1 MTISAIIYARSSVD
15 CSASVEEQADCLQ
28 AVATSQRW
36 AVARTFSDHSMPM
49 KRGREQRPG
58 ETALLT
64 AIRAGG
70 VNKVLIFS
78 IDRLGRTLPELVG
91 LLETCRTAGVEVYIH
106 DRRIDTA
113 TSNGLSLFDF
123 GQMLALHLRQGRRDK
138 ILRGQAAARIA
149 NVRFGRPPI
158 ASGTMERAKAFLGTG
173 RGVRE
178 TARLSGISAASVS
191 KLKNVAAAAS
201 T

>member
-1 MTISAIIYARSSVD
+1 MTISAIIYVRSSID
-15 CSASVEEQADCLQ
+15 CSESAEEQVECLRS
-28 AVATSQRW
+28 VAESHRW
-36 AVARTFSDHSMPM
+36 TVAKVFSDHPMPM

-58 ETALLT
+58 ETALLA
-64 AIRAGG
+64 AIRSGR
-70 VNKVLIFS
+70 VNKLLLFS
-78 IDRLGRTLPELVG
+78 IDRLGRTLPDLIGV
-91 LLETCRTAGVEVYIH
+91 LESCREASVEVYIH

-123 GQMLALHLRQGRRDK
+123 GQMMALHLRQGRRDK

-158 ASGTMERAKAFLGTG
+158 AARTMERAKAFLVTG

-191 KLKNVAAAAS
+191 KLKNLTAAA
-201 T
+201 TT

>member
-1 MTISAIIYARSSVD
+1 MTIRAIIYARSSID
-15 CSASVEEQADCLQ
+15 CSASADEQADCLQ
-28 AVATSQRW
+28 AVATSHRW
-36 AVARTFSDHSMPM
+36 TVAKIFSDHPMPT

-58 ETALLT
+58 ETALLA
-64 AIRAGG
+64 AIRSGN
-70 VNKVLIFS
+70 VNKVLVFS
-78 IDRLGRTLPELVG
+78 IDRLCRSLPELVG
-91 LLETCRTAGVEVYIH
+91 LLETCREAGVEVYIH

-123 GQMLALHLRQGRRDK
+123 GQMMALHLRQGRRDK

-158 ASGTMERAKAFLGTG
+158 ATRTMERAKAFLGTG

-191 KLKNVAAAAS
+191 KLKNIAAAA

>member
-15 CSASVEEQADCLQ
+15 CSASAEEQTECLQ
-28 AVATSQRW
+28 AVATSHRW
-36 AVARTFSDHSMPM
+36 TVAKMLSDRPMPM

-64 AIRAGG
+64 AIRTGS

-78 IDRLGRTLPELVG
+78 IDRLGRSLPELVG
-91 LLETCRTAGVEVYIH
+91 LLETCREAGVEVYIH

-123 GQMLALHLRQGRRDK
+123 GQMMALHLRQGRRDK

-158 ASGTMERAKAFLGTG
+158 ARAKVDKAQRELAAGK
-173 RGVRE
+173 GVRAA
-178 TARLSGISAASVS
+178 ARIAGISAASVS
-191 KLKNVAAAAS
+191 KLKTAMHAI
-201 T
+201 

>member
-1 MTISAIIYARSSVD
+1 MTISAIIYARSSFD
-15 CSASVEEQADCLQ
+15 CSASVQEQAECLQ
-28 AVATSQRW
+28 AVAIGQRW
-36 AVARTFSDHSMPM
+36 TVAKMFSDHPMPM
-49 KRGREQRPG
+49 KRGREHRPG
-58 ETALLT
+58 ETALLA

-78 IDRLGRTLPELVG
+78 IDRLGRSLPELVG
-91 LLETCRTAGVEVYIH
+91 LLETCRESGVEFYIH

-123 GQMLALHLRQGRRDK
+123 SEMLALHLRQGRRDK

-158 ASGTMERAKAFLGTG
+158 ARGTMERAKAFLGTG

-191 KLKNVAAAAS
+191 KLKNVAAAV
-201 T
+201 TT

>member
-1 MTISAIIYARSSVD
+1 VTINAIIYVRSSID
-15 CSASVEEQADCLQ
+15 CSASAEEQAECLQ
-28 AVATSQRW
+28 AVATSHRW
-36 AVARTFSDHSMPM
+36 TVAKMFSDHPMPM

-58 ETALLT
+58 ETALLA
-64 AIRAGG
+64 AIRSGG
-70 VNKVLIFS
+70 VNKVLMFS
-78 IDRLGRTLPELVG
+78 IDRLGRSLPELVG
-91 LLETCRTAGVEVYIH
+91 LLEACREAGVEVYIH

-113 TSNGLSLFDF
+113 TRNGLSLFDF
-123 GQMLALHLRQGRRDK
+123 GQMMALHLRQGRRDK

-158 ASGTMERAKAFLGTG
+158 ARGTMERAKAFLGTG

-191 KLKNVAAAAS
+191 KLKNVADTAS

>member
-15 CSASVEEQADCLQ
+15 CSASVEEQAECLQ
-28 AVATSQRW
+28 AVATGQRW
-36 AVARTFSDHSMPM
+36 TVAKMFSDHPMPM

-70 VNKVLIFS
+70 VHKVLMYS
-78 IDRLGRTLPELVG
+78 IDRLGRSLSELVG
-91 LLETCRTAGVEVYIH
+91 LLEACRESGVEVYIH

-113 TSNGLSLFDF
+113 TSNGLSLLDF

-191 KLKNVAAAAS
+191 KLKNLAAAAA

>member
-1 MTISAIIYARSSVD
+1 MTIRAIIYARSSVD
-15 CSASVEEQADCLQ
+15 CPASAEEQADCLR
-28 AVATSQRW
+28 AVATSHRW
-36 AVARTFSDHSMPM
+36 TVAKMFSDHPMPM

-64 AIRAGG
+64 AIRTGG
-70 VNKVLIFS
+70 VNKVLMFS
-78 IDRLGRTLPELVG
+78 IDRLGRSLPELVG
-91 LLETCRTAGVEVYIH
+91 LLETCREAGVEVYIH
-106 DRRIDTA
+106 DQRFDTA
-113 TSNGLSLFDF
+113 TSNGLSLFEF

-158 ASGTMERAKAFLGTG
+158 ARGTMERAKAFLGTG

-191 KLKNVAAAAS
+191 KLKNVAFVAN

>member
-1 MTISAIIYARSSVD
+1 MTIRAIIYARSSVD
-15 CSASVEEQADCLQ
+15 CSASVEEQAECLR

-36 AVARTFSDHSMPM
+36 TVAKTFSDHPMPV

-70 VNKVLIFS
+70 VNKVLMFS
-78 IDRLGRTLPELVG
+78 IDRLGRSLSELVG
-91 LLETCRTAGVEVYIH
+91 LLETCRAAGVEVYIH

-191 KLKNVAAAAS
+191 KLKNVAAAA
-201 T
+201 TT

>member
-1 MTISAIIYARSSVD
+1 MTISAIIYARSSID
-15 CSASVEEQADCLQ
+15 CSASVEEQTVCLQ
-28 AVATSQRW
+28 AVATSHRW
-36 AVARTFSDHSMPM
+36 IVAKVFSDQPMPM

-58 ETALLT
+58 ETALLA
-64 AIRAGG
+64 AIRAGS
-70 VNKVLIFS
+70 VNRLLLFS
-78 IDRLGRTLPELVG
+78 IDRLGRTLPELIG
-91 LLETCRTAGVEVYIH
+91 LLETCREAGVQVYIH

-113 TSNGLSLFDF
+113 MSNGLSLFDF
-123 GQMLALHLRQGRRDK
+123 GQMMALHLRQGRRDK

-158 ASGTMERAKAFLGTG
+158 ARGTMERAKAFLGTG

-191 KLKNVAAAAS
+191 KLKNVATSA
-201 T
+201 TT